1 MKNSVSHAY
10 QRIDVAEWTRAK
22 WMLNEQYELE
32 TLHKNAFKWT
42 LLIVPFLLYMRA
54 WTPVRIICIRM
65 KWLLNGQFV
74 NKMTFSNA
82 IIANAHRLKRRRSL
96 AGVCYFKIP
105 FRFIL
110 IRFLLK
116 KISFYYPL
124 SHYFFRVRIFCV
136 VAIGYFSLSKS
147 HFNQTEQHYRNN
159 KKSISIWTRMKKS
172 SLTRSDC
179 PLQNACYLI
188 RICLILFYPAY
199 ICCIETR
206 FF

>member
-1 MKNSVSHAY
+1 MCLLCMRMISTTHFGKRLHALINSFYIPLSFTLARLRISKFIYSVNYLNEMRLKRDFMKNSVSHAY

-82 IIANAHRLKRRRSL
+82 IIANAHRLKRWRSL

-116 KISFYYPL
+116 KKDFLVLL
-124 SHYFFRVRIFCV
+124 SLIALFFPR
-136 VAIGYFSLSKS
+136 
-147 HFNQTEQHYRNN
+147 
-159 KKSISIWTRMKKS
+159 
-172 SLTRSDC
+172 
-179 PLQNACYLI
+179 
-188 RICLILFYPAY
+188 
-199 ICCIETR
+199 
-206 FF
+206 